1 MLQGLAFW
9 RVLCYNHGSA
19 CPCRG
24 PVHQSREDAV
34 ADSLPLPEGLALD
47 TASWE
52 QTPRVV
58 QHLVVQLLAIIQQ
71 QTAQIQA
78 LEARMADLEARV
90 QQRSANSDRPPSSDP
105 PYEKRP
111 TRAGPHGKPG
121 AKPGHP
127 GHQQALL
134 APTEVIEVKPSAC
147 ACGQTDFLDT
157 SPYVT
162 HQVIELPEIQMHVR
176 HFVLY
181 EAYCP
186 QCGTVTKAQVPSEAT
201 AGQGPRLTALIG
213 ELSGSQRG
221 SRSAVQ
227 EFCQSVLGVHLSRGA
242 IQRAVDRVSDAIA
255 PVYEAI
261 AAKAQK
267 ATVNYI
273 DETSWYQHGVL
284 TWLWVMVNTTVALF
298 KVQAHRNTAAFE
310 ALIERWAGILVSDGY
325 GVYCQWVHGRQTCLA
340 HLIRRARG
348 LSERK
353 DPELAGFGRRV
364 LTELQRLVHWAQAPP
379 TAGTVQTW
387 YARMV
392 QLLNQSR
399 TRQDDAGKLARTLER
414 EMASL
419 WTFVVEEGVDPTNNR
434 AERALRFAVLWRR
447 MMHGSYNEKGA
458 RWVERLLSLRETC
471 RLRGRPTF
479 PVLVDAVTCA
489 FNGQQPDISWI

>member
-1 MLQGLAFW
+1 M
-9 RVLCYNHGSA
+9 
-19 CPCRG
+19 
-24 PVHQSREDAV
+24 

-47 TASWE
+47 RASWE
-52 QTPRVV
+52 QTPYVV

-90 QQRSANSDRPPSSDP
+90 QQRSRNSDRPPSSDP

-111 TRAGPHGKPG
+111 TRAGPHGQPG

-134 APTEVIEVKPSAC
+134 DPTEVIEVKPSAC

-157 SPYVT
+157 SPYAT
-162 HQVIELPEIQMHVR
+162 HQVIELPEIQMRVR

-181 EAYCP
+181 EASCP
-186 QCGTVTKAQVPSEAT
+186 PCGMVTKAQVPSEAT

-221 SRSAVQ
+221 SRRAVQ
-227 EFCQSVLGVHLSRGA
+227 AFCQSVLGGHFSRGT
-242 IQRAVDRVSDAIA
+242 IQRAVDRVSAAIA

-261 AAKAQK
+261 AAKAQQ
-267 ATVNYI
+267 APVNDL
-273 DETSWYQHGVL
+273 DETSGYRHGVL

-310 ALIERWAGILVSDGY
+310 ALMARWAGLLVSDGS
-325 GVYCQWVHGRQTCLA
+325 GVDCQWVHGRQTCLA

-364 LTELQRLVHWAQAPP
+364 LTAWQRLVHWAQAPP
-379 TAGTVQTW
+379 TAGAVQTW
-387 YARMV
+387 YARMG
-392 QLLNQSR
+392 QLLNQAR
-399 TRQDDAGKLARTLER
+399 ARPDDAGKLARTLER

-419 WTFVVEEGVDPTNNR
+419 WTFVVEAGVDPTNNR

-471 RLRGRPTF
+471 RLQGRPTF